1 MVKKEKF
8 DPNTLKAFDRVLTRR
23 EDKIWNI
30 NFYSYKNPIWP
41 WPYTCI
47 DGAYK
52 CCIPYNDET
61 KHLLGTTDDAPE
73 YYKHWEE

>member
-23 EDKIWNI
+23 EDEIWNI

-41 WPYTCI
+41 
-47 DGAYK
+47 
-52 CCIPYNDET
+52 
-61 KHLLGTTDDAPE
+61 
-73 YYKHWEE
+73 